1 LHIIGILIG
10 IIGFVAVWYW
20 RLKMLGDVAK
30 DGRKVAETVVNLP
43 RRMMFK
49 HRSGKGGLDV
59 VDDPREAA
67 TILMLE
73 VAMARGPLTENQQAA
88 IRGEIMHH
96 FDFTERDA
104 DELIAQAGWLTR
116 DAGTNHA
123 IMTRMTDFIQNT
135 SGVGPKQIVDM
146 DSMLVAVSEAEG
158 EPLEAQLD
166 LLTIFRGKTGLRV

>member
-1 LHIIGILIG
+1 MHIIGILIG

-30 DGRKVAETVVNLP
+30 DGRKVAETIVNLP

-73 VAMARGPLTENQQAA
+73 VAMARGRLTENQQAA
-88 IRGEIMHH
+88 IKRLNDAIEEGYSSGISDA
-96 FDFTERDA
+96 FDW
-104 DELIAQAGWLTR
+104 DELFEQTAA
-116 DAGTNHA
+116 
-123 IMTRMTDFIQNT
+123 
-135 SGVGPKQIVDM
+135 
-146 DSMLVAVSEAEG
+146 EA
-158 EPLEAQLD
+158 
-166 LLTIFRGKTGLRV
+166 

>member
-1 LHIIGILIG
+1 
-10 IIGFVAVWYW
+10 
-20 RLKMLGDVAK
+20 
-30 DGRKVAETVVNLP
+30 
-43 RRMMFK
+43 
-49 HRSGKGGLDV
+49 
-59 VDDPREAA
+59 
-67 TILMLE
+67 
-73 VAMARGPLTENQQAA
+73 MARGRLTENQQAA

-96 FDFTERDA
+96 FDFTEGDA

-123 IMTRMTDFIQNT
+123 IMTRMTDFIQST
-135 SGVGPKQIVDM
+135 SGMGPKQIVDM